1 MDVFP
6 NSPKSHQYLGRFC
19 NQNSA
24 KDQLKIAQ
32 SDRTEFTL
40 AIDIVLVCSEY
51 NLDVIIFSNLINEK
65 VIIHHRSPS
74 RYIPMLSS

>member
-1 MDVFP
+1 MFFQIA
-6 NSPKSHQYLGRFC
+6 PKVIKYLGRFC

-32 SDRTEFTL
+32 SDRTEFTP
-40 AIDIVLVCSEY
+40 AIDIVLVCGEY
-51 NLDVIIFSNLINEK
+51 NLDVIIFSNLIIEK